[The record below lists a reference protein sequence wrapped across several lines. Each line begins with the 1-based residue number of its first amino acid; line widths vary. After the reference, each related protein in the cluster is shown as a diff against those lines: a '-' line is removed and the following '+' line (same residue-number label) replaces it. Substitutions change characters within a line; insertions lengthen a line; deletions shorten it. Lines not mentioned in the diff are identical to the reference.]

1 MRVKPLNA
9 TNNLPSLYNRACSR
23 SVYPIMIPY
32 RNTDLE
38 RAESMTKML
47 TNAEYKAA
55 KELAAIFKLKGDNKE
70 SAAEYML
77 NNDFKYR
84 FAVEVLGNM

>member
-1 MRVKPLNA
+1 
-9 TNNLPSLYNRACSR
+9 
-23 SVYPIMIPY
+23 
-32 RNTDLE
+32 
-38 RAESMTKML
+38 MTTML
-47 TNAEYKAA
+47 TNAKYKAA

-77 NNDFKYR
+77 SNDFKYR

>member
-1 MRVKPLNA
+1 
-9 TNNLPSLYNRACSR
+9 
-23 SVYPIMIPY
+23 MIPY
-32 RNTDLE
+32 GNTDLE

-55 KELAAIFKLKGDNKE
+55 RELAATFKLQGHTKE
-70 SAAEYML
+70 SAAEYMI

-84 FAVEVLGNM
+84 FAVEVMGNM